1 MTAVVTRA
9 RLGCTA
15 TFALMGVVAAVW
27 TVRIPALSDKL
38 HLDPGEL
45 GTVMLCFGI
54 GATAAM
60 QLGRLVIGRTG
71 SRRTLLVALPAT
83 VALTAGIGLAPTYDW
98 LLLVAPLLGAAFGI
112 LDIGANAQVAALERM
127 AGRHFMNG
135 AHAGWSIGSVA
146 GGGLGALTAYA
157 GWGFTR
163 AVVVAAVCC
172 FPVAVALT
180 VTFLPDPPAARA
192 PGTRP
197 GRIPPMIY
205 LVGAVTC
212 LSFIIE
218 GSVGDWAG
226 LYLRN
231 ELGARESAAA
241 MAFPC
246 FQLAMIVGRTA
257 GDAVRRRV
265 GSRVMLTAGGLGALA
280 GFGIV
285 VGTPWWWL
293 TFVGFSIAGLA
304 VSTVVP
310 LTFSIAGALDP
321 TGAGVAQAGAMG
333 YGGLLVGPVAIGYLA
348 NATSLRTGL
357 VIVLVLAAA
366 VAVLGRVLPVPAAP
380 TPAPSPA
387 GERQLGERV

>member
-1 MTAVVTRA
+1 
-9 RLGCTA
+9 
-15 TFALMGVVAAVW
+15 
-27 TVRIPALSDKL
+27 
-38 HLDPGEL
+38 
-45 GTVMLCFGI
+45 
-54 GATAAM
+54 
-60 QLGRLVIGRTG
+60 
-71 SRRTLLVALPAT
+71 
-83 VALTAGIGLAPTYDW
+83 
-98 LLLVAPLLGAAFGI
+98 
-112 LDIGANAQVAALERM
+112 
-127 AGRHFMNG
+127 
-135 AHAGWSIGSVA
+135 
-146 GGGLGALTAYA
+146 
-157 GWGFTR
+157 
-163 AVVVAAVCC
+163 
-172 FPVAVALT
+172 
-180 VTFLPDPPAARA
+180 
-192 PGTRP
+192 
-197 GRIPPMIY
+197 MIY

-212 LSFIIE
+212 LTFIIE

-231 ELGARESAAA
+231 ELGARESVAA

-366 VAVLGRVLPVPAAP
+366 VAVLGRVLPAPGAPA
-380 TPAPSPA
+380 PAPSPA